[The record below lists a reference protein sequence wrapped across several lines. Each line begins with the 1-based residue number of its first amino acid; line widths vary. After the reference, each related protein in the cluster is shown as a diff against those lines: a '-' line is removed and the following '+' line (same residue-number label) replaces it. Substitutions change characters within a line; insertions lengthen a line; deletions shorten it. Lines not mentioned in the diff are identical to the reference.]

1 MNLPKR
7 VLRPLALLIIVLSS
21 GSCAVPPADRPAKQE
36 LAAALVWPKSP
47 ELARMRYVRS
57 IDGAED
63 WGIAK
68 GFFERLRDSLTGQA
82 DSRFVRPTGVVERA
96 GVLFVA
102 DPGAQALFIFDAT
115 RQRVLTVDRLGEELL
130 VSPVAVALGPADTVF
145 LVDSWL
151 KKVFVI
157 DREGKLRRT
166 LADQRWARPAAA
178 AYDTARDRLYVA
190 DSMAHQ
196 ILVYAADGSQLK
208 TFGGN
213 GRENGEF
220 NSPTHLALAGD
231 GNLLVTDALNFR
243 IQIFDPAGN
252 FLRKMG
258 GAGDGA
264 GDFAAPKGVAV
275 DHFGQIYVADA
286 LFNAVQIFSREGALL
301 LGLGEFG
308 TRAGQF
314 SLPGGLFIDPLDT
327 LYVADAYNQRIQVF
341 RHLPETVKESAP

>member
-1 MNLPKR
+1 MKLPKR
-7 VLRPLALLIIVLSS
+7 ALQLLALLIILLSS
-21 GSCAVPPADRPAKQE
+21 GSCAVPPTDRSTKEA
-36 LAAALVWPKSP
+36 LAAPLVWPKSP
-47 ELARMRYVRS
+47 APARIRYVRS

-68 GFFERLRDSLTGQA
+68 GFFGRLLDSLTGQA

-166 LADQRWARPAAA
+166 LVDQRWARPAAA
-178 AYDTARDRLYVA
+178 AYDVVRERLYVA

-213 GRENGEF
+213 GRQDGEF

-231 GNLLVTDALNFR
+231 GTLLVTDALNFR
-243 IQIFDPAGN
+243 IQFFDPAGN

-275 DHFGQIYVADA
+275 DQFGQIYVADA
-286 LFNAVQIFSREGALL
+286 LFNAVQIFNREGALL
-301 LGLGEFG
+301 LGLGELG

-327 LYVADAYNQRIQVF
+327 LYVADAYNRRIQVF
-341 RHLPETVKESAP
+341 RHLPEIPTEGAP